1 MHQPNKL
8 NAYLAYTSVCFFW
21 GTTYLAIRIGVE
33 VFPPALF
40 AGLRFLAAGVLLLSG
55 LLMLGHR
62 LPALAEMR
70 KMAITGISLLAI
82 ANGAVVW
89 AEQFVP
95 SGLAALIVATVP
107 FWMVA
112 IDARLPHGGKLT
124 ARKVAGMIIG
134 FLGLII
140 LLWPELRGSLDR
152 SYLAG
157 IVALFIAPLAWAGG
171 SIYSKYCG
179 LKTPPLMAAAIQML
193 IAGLVLILFGGLK
206 GEFSLL
212 SWTTQGMAA
221 LAYLV
226 VFGSVVGYS
235 SYIYAL
241 DKLPAAMLST
251 YAYINPIV
259 AVVLGWLV
267 LDERLDSLM
276 LMAMAIILAGV
287 VLVKTAS
294 STKPD
299 IKETRASKT
308 ESGAPCVP
316 TAAD

>member
-1 MHQPNKL
+1 MHQNKQL
-8 NAYLAYTSVCFFW
+8 LAYLAYSSVCFFW

-40 AGLRFLAAGVLLLSG
+40 AGLRFLVAGVLLLG
-55 LLMLGHR
+55 VLLMLGHR
-62 LPALAEMR
+62 LPALAELR

-82 ANGAVVW
+82 ANGSVVW

-112 IDARLPHGGKLT
+112 IDARRTDGGKLT
-124 ARKVAGMIIG
+124 TRKVAGMIIG

-152 SYLAG
+152 AFLAG
-157 IVALFIAPLAWAGG
+157 IVALFIAPLAWAWG

-193 IAGLVLILFGGLK
+193 IAGLALTLFGGLK

-221 LAYLV
+221 LGYLV

-241 DKLPAAMLST
+241 DKLPAAMVST

-276 LMAMAIILAGV
+276 LIAMAIILAGV

-294 STKPD
+294 STKPATS
-299 IKETRASKT
+299 EQRESKT
-308 ESGAPCVP
+308 ESSGPCVSA
-316 TAAD
+316 AAD